1 MAESIPE
8 INTIEIDVDWQS
20 VIIKEEENNTTWA
33 ENAGANSGLYTVSDN
48 KIIWNNG
55 GVLYKSDG
63 NGAVFEI
70 VNANDDITST
80 YFFTFGTLKKGTYV
94 LNETLTLSTNIV
106 NQKSFTGKFYYLTAN
121 NTYSEQTNIA
131 TISIA
136 ENAFSIIGESSAT
149 AYNSEPDEDTGAY
162 WISTPDM
169 NASYTATDTTKLR
182 TIEVTEDQDMPIL
195 VINWFASNSTYSGGG
210 DEPTEGTNLLYM
222 GNSHPSSVYWGETEI
237 YKIYFGETLVYEKL
251 APLPQLATPQNVSVE
266 NTTLSFDEVENA
278 EEYEVFV
285 DNVSIGSYQV
295 SNGET
300 WVLNSTIAAPSN
312 SIDENINF
320 LCVDTSQN
328 FIRILVESEGKGVH
342 LEYFAQGDSSTS
354 GTTVSTGG
362 TKVATKYRTLTF
374 ETAPT
379 GDVLTWL
386 QTNGVKQ

>member
-20 VIIKEEENNTTWA
+20 VTIKEEENNTTWA

-63 NGAVFEI
+63 NGSVFEI

-94 LNETLTLSTNIV
+94 LNETLTLSTYIV

-131 TISIA
+131 TISIV

-169 NASYTATDTTKLR
+169 NATYTATNTTKLR
-182 TIEVTEDQDMPIL
+182 TIKVTEDQDMPNL

-210 DEPTEGTNLLYM
+210 DDPTEGTNLLYM

-237 YKIYFGETLVYEKL
+237 YKIYFGEALVYEKS
-251 APLPQLATPQNVSVE
+251 APLPQLATPQNVAVD
-266 NTTLSFDEVENA
+266 NTTLTFDPVENA
-278 EEYEVFV
+278 ISYEVFV
-285 DNVSIGSYQV
+285 DGVSIGTYEVSTGETWLLNETPSLATPTGATILTNINFV
-295 SNGET
+295 SNGVSYTSIE
-300 WVLNSTIAAPSN
+300 VGKKERIYYDSTIVFDE
-312 SIDENINF
+312 IDNTWA
-320 LCVDTSQN
+320 D
-328 FIRILVESEGKGVH
+328 
-342 LEYFAQGDSSTS
+342 
-354 GTTVSTGG
+354 
-362 TKVATKYRTLTF
+362 VAYRTLTF
-374 ETAPT
+374 DSPVTDTAL
-379 GDVLTWL
+379 LTWL
-386 QTNGVKQ
+386 QANGTKQ